1 MGVILVEMH
10 GRELWTLLLP
20 GRTPSGELS
29 TVYEPNTFAPKIGPV
44 YKKCRHKDGAETEGM
59 DKSYPTNLRPI
70 PWASTYPD
78 ISDGPLLYLQTVA

>member
-1 MGVILVEMH
+1 MRCMAESYGPSRGHI
-10 GRELWTLLLP
+10 LLP
-20 GRTPSGELS
+20 GRTSSGELS